1 MKKSDS
7 GGKSGKGDKP
17 RNCSTASILNLVEL
31 WKEEESRVK
40 LLNKENF
47 DKIEWK
53 KMKFERPPIE
63 KVYFYPEYLNELV
76 CALMEEQVS
85 PEDYIVSDESMVSD
99 FWILGGELPK
109 TVLKLQEKYGLK
121 ELKMSDYIW
130 EVVEKMYQNRPLR

>member
-17 RNCSTASILNLVEL
+17 RNCFS
-31 WKEEESRVK
+31 KK
-40 LLNKENF
+40 YKENF

-63 KVYFYPEYLNELV
+63 KVYFYPEYLNELI